1 MNALVIYESLTGTTR
16 RAAGLIAAQLEA
28 AGVSARISPIAN
40 VDMAALAEAD
50 LVIVG
55 SWTDGIV
62 FFGQKPGR
70 AARLKTLPVMY
81 GKRAAVY
88 VTYAVDPG
96 KAVSKLEDIVRD
108 RGADVIGGMAIRR
121 NDLRTH
127 VADFV
132 DRLLAAVAA

>member
-1 MNALVIYESLTGTTR
+1 MDALVIYESLTGTTR
-16 RAAGLIAAQLEA
+16 RAAGLIAAELGA
-28 AGVSARISPIAN
+28 AGVATTVSSVRR
-40 VDMAALAEAD
+40 VDLAALAAAE

-55 SWTDGIV
+55 SWTDGLV

-70 AARLKTLPVMY
+70 SDRLKGLPVMY

-96 KAVSKLEDIVRD
+96 RAVSKLEDIVRD

-121 NDLRTH
+121 TDLGAH